1 MYILHQNIKLQE
13 LFSRKPYQ
21 GADPATAQFIFFR
34 LEADFDPDI
43 AKKPY
48 FSEIVAYLE
57 DGVEYWKQRGYHHP
71 FCRPG
76 YRGDGAL
83 YHKRF
88 AEIGFTPDH
97 ADQVSFVEL
106 LDVPTSSRID
116 LKVDDLKVAH
126 LDRLRNWVLYGKAA
140 YIFIP
145 PGVAHLLLHTM
156 RFAWLHEVPIPG
168 YGPPPV
174 LFHSNHK
181 TVFSPF
187 HFSCVG
193 KNCPKKDRDLQI
205 RAIGELIKPNS

>member
-1 MYILHQNIKLQE
+1 MYFPHHNTTLLE
-13 LFSRKPYQ
+13 LFKRKPYQ
-21 GADPATAQFIFFR
+21 GADPAAAQFIFFR
-34 LEADFDPDI
+34 LEANFDPDI
-43 AKKPY
+43 SGKSY
-48 FSEIVAYLE
+48 FSEIVEYLE
-57 DGVEYWKQRGYHHP
+57 DGVRYWRQSGYHHP
-71 FCRPG
+71 FCRPEYHG
-76 YRGDGAL
+76 EGSL

-97 ADQVSFVEL
+97 ADLVSFVEL
-106 LDVPTSSRID
+106 IEVPTCRHSD
-116 LKVDDLKVAH
+116 LKVDDLHVSH
-126 LDRLRNWVLYGKAA
+126 LDRLRNWVLYGKAP

-187 HFSCVG
+187 HFSCIG
-193 KNCPKKDRDLQI
+193 KNCPKKERDLQI
-205 RAIGELIKPNS
+205 RAIGELIKPKR